1 MQRQP
6 TTILKMAR
14 QMQEM
19 VVRSRREG
27 RRSWVT
33 LSKNSSPVTVAAVVD
48 VVVDDDSFGNDT
60 PRRVVGAVMTCT
72 REEV

>member
-1 MQRQP
+1 M
-6 TTILKMAR
+6 
-14 QMQEM
+14 
-19 VVRSRREG
+19 
-27 RRSWVT
+27 T